1 MQRVVLVGAGRLGTS
16 LMAMRPSSVE
26 VRLVRSADPIPQ
38 ADVVWLTVPDRH
50 IAEVAARVPMGPLV
64 LHASG
69 ASGLDVL
76 LPHRRRGS
84 LHPLMTFPGPALGL
98 PNLNGVGAAVETA
111 DPGDLPLVEGVARA
125 WGLTPFRVPGDRALY
140 HAAAVL
146 AGNAATVLL
155 AHAGRILAEAGVPAA
170 QARAMLAPLAHASL
184 QNAVANPWAA
194 LTGPAARGDLG
205 TLEAHRAALLR
216 AGLADSAAV
225 YDVLMNAALQ
235 GSRADADDR

>member
-1 MQRVVLVGAGRLGTS
+1 MQRVVLVGAGRLGQS
-16 LMAMRPSSVE
+16 LMALRPASVALRLLHSS
-26 VRLVRSADPIPQ
+26 DPIPH

-50 IAEVAARVPMGPLV
+50 IAEVAARVPTGPLV

-69 ASGLDVL
+69 ALGLDVL
-76 LPHRRRGS
+76 TPHHRAGS
-84 LHPLMTFPGPALGL
+84 LHPLMTFPGPAVGL
-98 PNLNGVGAAVETA
+98 PNLLGVGAAVDAA
-111 DPGDLPLVEGVARA
+111 DPADLVLVEDLARA
-125 WGLTPFRVPGDRALY
+125 WGLAPFSVPGDRALY

-184 QNAVANPWAA
+184 HNAVADPWAA

-205 TLEAHRAALLR
+205 TLQVHRAALLR
-216 AGLADSAAV
+216 AGLADSATL

-235 GSRADADDR
+235 GHRADADDR